1 MTKRGKPI
9 YMDRWLSF
17 HPYSTPAQ
25 SDFYYLKL
33 CNETHRIMEENNF
46 LESEGLLSREEMKN
60 MACFIICYFEDVI
73 SGPGLWQ
80 AFTVQVRELYG
91 TYLPFFKS

>member
-1 MTKRGKPI
+1 
-9 YMDRWLSF
+9 MDRWLSF